1 MNYFMGLIYFLL
13 FFGCSKTP
21 STAPLFEEDPTL
33 VTLTVDMAYQI
44 EQDNFNADTD
54 VVRVVGSF
62 TDNWS
67 GSIILELA
75 EDAKYSTVVT
85 GLQSGDEILFK
96 FRINDEGD
104 EGWEHPNPSITECIE
119 DGFGSY
125 NRKYTV
131 LDGDNPLSY
140 WFGDEDGSGTG
151 E

>member
-21 STAPLFEEDPTL
+21 SAAPLFEEDPTL

-44 EQDNFNADTD
+44 EQGNFNADAD
-54 VVRVVGSF
+54 IVKVVGSF

-85 GLQSGDEILFK
+85 GLQSDDEILFK
-96 FRINDEGD
+96 FRIGD
-104 EGWEHPNPSITECIE
+104 DGWEQPNPSITECVD
-119 DGFGSY
+119 DGFGSH

-131 LDGDNPLSY
+131 LDGDNLLLY
-140 WFGDEDGSGTG
+140 WFSDQDGSDTG